1 MDGQRPYHLR
11 LGCSLA
17 GAWSILLFIAIAYRE
32 VHHGIWGPANTIVFW
47 GVSIDTWSRWTCM
60 MMYSCVSQ
68 MVQSVVSGTLN
79 PYVTNVV
86 RDHKCVDRGAV
97 WVAHVVVQVR
107 SLFTWL
113 TELFGMYIVMTMQ
126 FQFIIPAIATD
137 LVMRALITR
146 HYMRPK
152 KWDTVA

>member
-1 MDGQRPYHLR
+1 
-11 LGCSLA
+11 
-17 GAWSILLFIAIAYRE
+17 
-32 VHHGIWGPANTIVFW
+32 
-47 GVSIDTWSRWTCM
+47 M